1 MRKTNRLKNF
11 LIIAL
16 SRGVDVVWNRQCM
29 RDIDIVQE
37 TVGMDKKLK
46 RTLFEGTTPLGIYIV
61 MNSAPLKELF
71 D

>member
-1 MRKTNRLKNF
+1 
-11 LIIAL
+11 
-16 SRGVDVVWNRQCM
+16 M